1 MELGEHAEQQ
11 RDADGDRSG
20 GDRQPHEGLPAAAHR
35 QPQAQ
40 AEHYLTAF
48 AAELAG
54 EEATDD
60 SSACAPA
67 ALPDEPRSAATRPS
81 RTMTTRSAYAA
92 TRASWVMSTT
102 VVPCSRASAVSRSI
116 TFSPVSESSDPVG
129 SSAKMSFG
137 ASARARATATRCASP
152 PESSPVRRLPLSPMP
167 SRSSHAS
174 AVLYAAFRL
183 VRFSSNGSATLSA
196 AVSSGTSCP
205 NWKTKPK
212 TVLRSRVRSA
222 SLWVSR
228 RWPSNHT
235 SPWSGWK
242 MPAIQCSRVDLPD
255 PLGPMIARISPWL
268 VATLA
273 PRSAGV
279 WPKDLRT
286 SRASIRRPRMTAG
299 GVIAFVPPQL
309 VPPAALT

>member
-35 QPQAQ
+35 QPQAE

-67 ALPDEPRSAATRPS
+67 ALPDEPRS
-81 RTMTTRSAYAA
+81 AA

-129 SSAKMSFG
+129 SSAKISFG
-137 ASARARATATRCASP
+137 ASASARATATRWASP
-152 PESSPVRRLPLSPMP
+152 PESSPVRLPPLSPIP
-167 SRSSHAS
+167 SLSSQVL
-174 AVLYAAFRL
+174 AVL
-183 VRFSSNGSATLSA
+183 
-196 AVSSGTSCP
+196 
-205 NWKTKPK
+205 
-212 TVLRSRVRSA
+212 
-222 SLWVSR
+222 
-228 RWPSNHT
+228 
-235 SPWSGWK
+235 
-242 MPAIQCSRVDLPD
+242 
-255 PLGPMIARISPWL
+255 
-268 VATLA
+268 
-273 PRSAGV
+273 
-279 WPKDLRT
+279 
-286 SRASIRRPRMTAG
+286 
-299 GVIAFVPPQL
+299 
-309 VPPAALT
+309 